1 MDKYVDVNGDGKL
14 ERVPVELTGDG
25 FPEGKAVDWADGW
38 LGTSDTP
45 SADVPQ
51 RYYDITA
58 YEPRNMANTISYVY
72 LGKGITADTDKLKN
86 LSIDQRKASQ
96 QNCNSTF
103 FWASIVG
110 GKSVRVDSATRRDPY
125 LFIDAKWYDLK
136 PINYYFKW
144 IEKYNPP
151 KGSKLYEYIDTLE
164 EEINEDLPEAN
175 VISSTSYDY
184 SEFAPDPVYN
194 IKSLESDGSIVI
206 ESNNGNYWWG
216 TNANHNGVFSN
227 RRPDG
232 LLNLKAVQ
240 FSLEDDRCNELGRH
254 FIKNN
259 VSDPE
264 RNGETY
270 TIKDLEPGEGI
281 CIAEKNASLSPYQGK
296 LEEDLSDIIPEGIIQ
311 IGCLTSCVP

>member
-1 MDKYVDVNGDGKL
+1 
-14 ERVPVELTGDG
+14 
-25 FPEGKAVDWADGW
+25 
-38 LGTSDTP
+38 
-45 SADVPQ
+45 
-51 RYYDITA
+51 
-58 YEPRNMANTISYVY
+58 MANTISYVY
-72 LGKGITADTDKLKN
+72 LGKGFTSDTDKLKN

-110 GKSVRVDSATRRDPY
+110 GKSVRVDSATQRDPY

-151 KGSKLYEYIDTLE
+151 EDSKLYEYIDALE
-164 EEINEDLPEAN
+164 EEIEEELPESN
-175 VISSTSYDY
+175 IISSTSYDY
-184 SEFAPDPVYN
+184 TESAPDPIYN
-194 IKSLESDGSIVI
+194 IKALESDGSIVI
-206 ESNNGNYWWG
+206 EANDGDYWWG

-227 RRPDG
+227 RNPDG

-240 FSLEDDRCNELGRH
+240 FSLEDDRCNELGRTY
-254 FIKNN
+254 IKNMI
-259 VSDPE
+259 SDPE

-281 CIAEKNASLSPYQGK
+281 CIAEKNSSVNPYQGK
-296 LEEDLSDIIPEGIIQ
+296 LEEDLSDLIPEGIIQ
-311 IGCLTSCVP
+311 IGCLTKCVP